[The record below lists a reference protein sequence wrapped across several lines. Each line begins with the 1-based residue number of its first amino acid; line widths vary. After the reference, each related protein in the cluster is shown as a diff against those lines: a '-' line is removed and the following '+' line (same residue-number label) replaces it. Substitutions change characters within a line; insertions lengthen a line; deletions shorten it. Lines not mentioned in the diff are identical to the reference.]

1 MIVLDASAAVELVLR
16 TPAGLR
22 LERLVEDPETR
33 FHAPH
38 LIDAEVGQV
47 LRRLAGRGDVSA
59 GRAWNALVDFAAL
72 DLLRYPHEL
81 LLPRAWELRHNATIY
96 DGFYVALAELLEATL
111 VTTDLRLARLP
122 GIEASVTVLP

>member
-16 TPAGLR
+16 TEAGLR
-22 LERLVEDPETR
+22 VERFVEDRDTR

-47 LRRLAGRGDVSA
+47 LRRLASGGAVSA
-59 GRAWNALVDFAAL
+59 DRAWAALVDFTAL
-72 DLLRYPHEL
+72 DVLRYPHGL

-111 VTTDLRLARLP
+111 VTTDQRLARIP
-122 GIEASVTVLP
+122 GIETPVTVLP